1 MIRLTQPPAA
11 TAQPGP
17 GWAPALLARLGSM
30 TAFGL
35 VGLSGIG
42 VNQLLLWALV
52 DLTAANYLVAAV
64 VASACSTT
72 TNFLLNDI
80 LVFRARSGAG
90 QAARYLGFMALTLAT
105 LPIRLPILYVL
116 TTGLHVHYL
125 ASNLVALVATFAAR
139 YAFSDGLIWGRRE
152 NRGSVF
158 PPTPTLPSGAR
169 ESGLEGDG

>member
-1 MIRLTQPPAA
+1 M
-11 TAQPGP
+11 
-17 GWAPALLARLGSM
+17 GSM

-42 VNQLLLWALV
+42 VNQVLLWALV
-52 DLTAANYLVAAV
+52 DLTAAHYLVAAV
-64 VASACSTT
+64 VASAGSTT

-105 LPIRLPILYVL
+105 LPIRLPILYLL

-139 YAFSDGLIWGRRE
+139 YALSDGLIWGRRE
-152 NRGSVF
+152 SKGRVIPPYPDLPPRG
-158 PPTPTLPSGAR
+158 
-169 ESGLEGDG
+169 ELEGDG